1 MSNLYTVDENRNLVP
16 LADPLMPV
24 NPQDLDNIED
34 GQAVGYTFE
43 PVHTVNDTMIRE
55 LIKKGL
61 RWDKPS
67 EFKAITS
74 GAAPV
79 DGIVIGSV
87 VAYSSANNGTN
98 WGYYRPD
105 GSYEAYFSGVSMG
118 MSHSGGGSYRGIG
131 TNGVEPLVGYLL
143 RRKGESNQYS
153 SLTVG
158 WMRTFDERIYD

>member
-1 MSNLYTVDENRNLVP
+1 MSNVFTVDENRNLVP
-16 LADPLMPV
+16 LSDPLMPV

-43 PVHTVNDTMIRE
+43 PVHSVTDDMIRT

-61 RWDKPS
+61 VWDKPS
-67 EFKAITS
+67 EFKPVTS
-74 GAAPV
+74 GSASV
-79 DGIVIGSV
+79 DNIVIGSV
-87 VAYSSANNGTN
+87 TSYSSANNDTN

-105 GSYEAYFSGVSMG
+105 GSYEAYFSGVGQQMH
-118 MSHSGGGSYRGIG
+118 HSGGGRYNGIG
-131 TNGVEPLVGYLL
+131 TNGVEPLIGYLL

-158 WMRTFDERIYD
+158 WMRTFDERIYE